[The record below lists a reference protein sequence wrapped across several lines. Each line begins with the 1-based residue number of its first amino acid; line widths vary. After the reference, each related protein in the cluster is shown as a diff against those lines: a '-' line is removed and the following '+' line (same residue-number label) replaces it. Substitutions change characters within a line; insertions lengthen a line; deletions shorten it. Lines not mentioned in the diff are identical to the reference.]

1 MKYYKSIETL
11 PIFNYF
17 KCTEGDFRYMYKCED
32 VDDAPSHNVE
42 TAKAWETI
50 QEEWSE
56 AIDKGKASES
66 RMKYYHVIKLK
77 RELLF
82 LEGCIILLAIK
93 DDEEVIAELIKKRYN
108 YDKNNK
114 LVSLQVLN
122 GEYDNLKNKIEE
134 KKHELLNSGDEVDK
148 YELIASIERFRG
160 IQIDL
165 HRTSTALFIAYL
177 KEAKKESERN
187 NKIDNGTRK

>member
-17 KCTEGDFRYMYKCED
+17 KCTEGDFRYMYIGD
-32 VDDAPSHNVE
+32 VEDAPSNNVDIANAWNE
-42 TAKAWETI
+42 IQEQWSESLDGAKAKEM
-50 QEEWSE
+50 
-56 AIDKGKASES
+56 
-66 RMKYYHVIKLK
+66 RMKYYRIIKLK

-82 LEGCIILLAIK
+82 LEGCIVLLAIK
-93 DDEEVIAELIKKRYN
+93 DDEEIITELKKKRYN

-114 LVSLQVLN
+114 IVSLQVLN
-122 GEYDNLKNKIEE
+122 GEYFNLKSKIEE
-134 KKHELLNSGDEVDK
+134 KKSELIGRDEGIDK

-160 IQIDL
+160 LQIDL
-165 HRTSTALFIAYL
+165 HKTSTALFIAYL

-187 NKIDNGTRK
+187 TKKNGVRK